1 MANAE
6 ETNKI
11 LKENNQLLNQF
22 LKSQAQIN
30 SEAQEELRFT
40 RDINNE
46 IREGLKLV
54 NKEVD
59 LKNTVR
65 KSLSAINKIAE
76 QNFGI
81 AKLEVSELQDQ
92 ANLNKKLGQLAKD
105 RNSLKIQGKDIEILI
120 NQKLAESEGLEG
132 KKLELNQKQIQSLKK
147 VQEGINDQVLS
158 SDNYVKNLKNALT
171 LSSKIS
177 KNQGVGKTFDGV
189 GKVIDKIPGMSGLGD
204 AFKAGAKDAKN
215 IAARMTKTNA
225 LAESYGMPKKFSQ
238 SQIQLTAL
246 TKGFKA
252 LGGVITKV
260 LLPLALLK
268 NVLSVDKQ
276 TGQMAKDLNMSYEE
290 SLKLRS
296 ELTNIAN
303 QSGKTSVYSKGL
315 AETFSHINKTLGTN
329 VMLNKED
336 LVTFTKLHK
345 SAGLTNEELMG
356 TFKLTLGTN
365 KSLKEAT
372 GEILAQ
378 AKTAA
383 LKNGVSLNEKETL
396 KEINKV
402 SAATTLS
409 LGKNPAQIAEAVATA
424 KSLGMELGKVDAI
437 ANSLLDFESSI
448 TSELEAELLLGKNIN
463 LEKARQFAL
472 DNNLAGVA
480 KEISSQIGDSAEFTK
495 LNRIQQDALAKSV
508 GMNRDE
514 LAETLYIQDQLKG
527 ATGEQAKE
535 QEALLQQRISE
546 VGLAQAQKEMAKD
559 GIKGL
564 EAQKSVSEKLE
575 AITSKISDLFATM
588 APAILNIAN
597 ALTLVFEP
605 LNLIFSVIGFIGDL
619 FSGIGE
625 KIGNLVG
632 PLGVVGKILKGLAS
646 VAIVF
651 AAYKAY
657 ASLASIPILGVPLGI
672 AAAAA
677 VTAAGFGLLNGI
689 KTGDDVMSPGQNT
702 SGYGNRTLMGPEGAI
717 ALNNKDTVIAGT
729 NLFDKGD
736 DVISK
741 GAGEVKIPTQDNR
754 VGEQTNR
761 LLATLVGQNSKKP
774 ELSPVGLYEVQ

>member
-1 MANAE
+1 MASAE

-30 SEAQEELRFT
+30 NESQEELRFT

-65 KSLSAINKIAE
+65 KSLTAINKIAE
-76 QNFGI
+76 QNFNI
-81 AKLEVSELQDQ
+81 ARLEVSELQDQ
-92 ANLNKKLGQLAKD
+92 SNLNKKLGQLAKD
-105 RNSLKIQGKDIEILI
+105 RNSLKIQGKDIEILV
-120 NQKLAESEGLEG
+120 NQKLAEGESLEG
-132 KKLELNQKQIQSLKK
+132 KKLELNQKQIKSLRK
-147 VQEGINDQVLS
+147 VQEGISDQVIA
-158 SDNYVKNLKNALT
+158 SDGYVKNLKNALT
-171 LSSKIS
+171 LSDKIS
-177 KNQGVGKTFDGV
+177 KNQGVGKTFDSV
-189 GKVIDKIPGMSGLGD
+189 GKVIDKIPGMNGLGD
-204 AFKAGAKDAKN
+204 AFKTGAKEAKN
-215 IAARMTKTNA
+215 IVARMTKTNA
-225 LAESYGMPKKFSQ
+225 LAEAYGMPKKFSQ
-238 SQIQLTAL
+238 SQIQVTAL

-252 LGGVITKV
+252 LGGVITKA

-296 ELTNIAN
+296 ELTGIAN
-303 QSGKTSVYSKGL
+303 ASNSTSIYSKAI

-345 SAGLTNEELMG
+345 TAGLTNEELMG

-409 LGKNPAQIAEAVATA
+409 LGKNPKQIAEAVATA

-448 TSELEAELLLGKNIN
+448 TSELQAELLLGKDIN

-508 GMNRDE
+508 GMNREE

-564 EAQKSVSEKLE
+564 YAQKSVSEKLE
-575 AITSKISDLFATM
+575 AVTAKIGDLFATM
-588 APAILNIAN
+588 APIIL
-597 ALTLVFEP
+597 T
-605 LNLIFSVIGFIGDL
+605 IGDGL
-619 FSGIGE
+619 ASLMGIISPILYIVEALGGAFRSAGE
-625 KIGNLVG
+625 YIGNMVG
-632 PLGVVGKILKGLAS
+632 PLGMVGKVLKGLAS
-646 VAIVF
+646 IAVVF
-651 AAYKAY
+651 AAYKAF
-657 ASLASIPILGVPLGI
+657 ASLSSMGPLGVVAGI

-677 VTAAGFGLLNGI
+677 ITSAGFGLLSGI
-689 KTGDDVMSPGQNT
+689 KTGDDIMSPGQNA

-761 LLATLVGQNSKKP
+761 LLATLIGQNAKKP